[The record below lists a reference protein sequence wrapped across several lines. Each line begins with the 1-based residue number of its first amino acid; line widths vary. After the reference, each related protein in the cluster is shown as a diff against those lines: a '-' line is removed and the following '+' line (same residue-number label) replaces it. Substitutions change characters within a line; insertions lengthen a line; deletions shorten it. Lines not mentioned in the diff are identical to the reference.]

1 MSKTK
6 VWIIGAQGR
15 LGSTISDA
23 LDRMAYNVLTS
34 DMDVDITDM
43 DSVTAYMDMSHP
55 AVVINCAGYNTH
67 NWLEEDMV
75 KAFRVNAIG
84 ARNVASASR
93 KVGAKLIHMSTDDVF
108 DGQGNEPLNEFDTAT
123 PDTIFGKSKLAGEN
137 FVRELNPKHLI
148 VRSSWVYAKEGSCFV
163 NSGYLHHQI
172 LKICPSRA
180 VLACF
185 CRYFLNSA
193 CRILPHAS
201 KDLFCCFYTAA
212 APFTGSMINTIFIGI
227 NHLHNKIS
235 KHFGTCRTAVLFCC
249 HLNDTAFFC
258 LTNHRIYKTTALFGI
273 NP

>member
-6 VWIIGAQGR
+6 VWIIGAKGR

-43 DSVTAYMDMSHP
+43 GSVTAFMDMSHP

-67 NWLEEDMV
+67 DWMEEDMV

-163 NSGYLHHQI
+163 NSVIRQAKEGGVIQVAAEQYSSPTSA
-172 LKICPSRA
+172 K
-180 VLACF
+180 VLADF
-185 CRYFLNSA
+185 VMKMIDANEYG
-193 CRILPHAS
+193 IYHAS
-201 KDLFCCFYTAA
+201 CEGCCSRVEAA
-212 APFTGSMINTIFIGI
+212 EPSMHGAGSDRQN
-227 NHLHNKIS
+227 
-235 KHFGTCRTAVLFCC
+235 
-249 HLNDTAFFC
+249 
-258 LTNHRIYKTTALFGI
+258 
-273 NP
+273 

>member
-43 DSVTAYMDMSHP
+43 DSVTAFMDMSHP

-163 NSGYLHHQI
+163 NSVIRQAKEGGVIQVAAEQYSSPTSA
-172 LKICPSRA
+172 K
-180 VLACF
+180 VLADF
-185 CRYFLNSA
+185 VMKMIDANEYGMGQDPTGRIEEISAEAGKNSP
-193 CRILPHAS
+193 RRTDLQNLMMKVTGIYQMPDW
-201 KDLFCCFYTAA
+201 KDAMRDYIQELR
-212 APFTGSMINTIFIGI
+212 G
-227 NHLHNKIS
+227 
-235 KHFGTCRTAVLFCC
+235 
-249 HLNDTAFFC
+249 
-258 LTNHRIYKTTALFGI
+258 
-273 NP
+273 